1 MKKIFLASIALLSV
15 MIFAS
20 CSEDNTPA
28 QKAEGKYMVKRETN
42 MVNLPAHMPFTPLTE
57 QVTLVVKATSDNHGS
72 ITIPSTTYLMM
83 GNEMTIPAFTIPNVP
98 MLDDMENGTFIPTHQ
113 FVIDGEKYIEGTING
128 EIEEDGDVEIDLT
141 YKYGS
146 MPFAIKQEFESWD
159 ECRM

>member
-20 CSEDNTPA
+20 CSEDTTPA

-42 MVNLPAHMPFTPLTE
+42 MVNLPAQMPFTPLSDL
-57 QVTLVVKATSDNHGS
+57 VTLVVKATSDNHGS

-113 FVIDGEKYIEGTING
+113 FVIDGDHQWRDRGR
-128 EIEEDGDVEIDLT
+128 
-141 YKYGS
+141 
-146 MPFAIKQEFESWD
+146 WR
-159 ECRM
+159 CRYRPNLQVRFYAFRYQAGIRKLV